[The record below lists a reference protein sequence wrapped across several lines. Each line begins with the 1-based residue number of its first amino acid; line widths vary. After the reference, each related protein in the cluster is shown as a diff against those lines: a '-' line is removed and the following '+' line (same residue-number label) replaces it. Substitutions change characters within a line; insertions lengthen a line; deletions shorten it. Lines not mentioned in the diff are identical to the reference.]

1 MLVSL
6 APKETIDDSLITE
19 TSLVT
24 LMTIPDDL
32 DVEGRPCTCDLE
44 PCKSK
49 EDTLVPELQE
59 MED

>member
-6 APKETIDDSLITE
+6 APKETIDDLLLIE
-19 TSLVT
+19 ASLVT

-32 DVEGRPCTCDLE
+32 DVEGRPCTRDLE

-49 EDTLVPELQE
+49 EETLVPELQE